1 MDKIEVKVA
10 GTTVSADRD
19 VWSAFLLAA
28 SLVVDTGDMYPHLE
42 SRLGVDVLDRV
53 KQLKID
59 LDDQNSSS

>member
-10 GTTVSADRD
+10 DTTVSVDRD
-19 VWSAFLLAA
+19 VWSAFLQAA
-28 SLVVDTGDMYPHLE
+28 ALVVDTGDMYPHLE
-42 SRLGVDVLDRV
+42 SRLGVNVLDRV